1 MNGRQRWTARTD
13 GRDGRTAGTAGTAG
27 TDARD
32 GRQGRTAGTDGRQG
46 RTPGTDG
53 RDGRQGQT
61 EASRDGRQGQTEGSR
76 RGRTARTDGR
86 QGQRQLRVL
95 HGHSELAQF
104 FKRFGWKEANL
115 FYSRQDLVA
124 LGRRCHKSIRADC
137 QRTCRMSLRTSRD
150 DQFRHTLLCMMTIRL
165 LMIR

>member
-1 MNGRQRWTARTD
+1 MNGRQRWTAGTDGRQGRTD
-13 GRDGRTAGTAGTAG
+13 G
-27 TDARD
+27 RD
-32 GRQGRTAGTDGRQG
+32 GRQGRTAGTDGGIKTFGHG
-46 RTPGTDG
+46 RTAGTDG
-53 RDGRQGQT
+53 RDRQ
-61 EASRDGRQGQTEGSR
+61 RDQAITFHPLRTFW

-137 QRTCRMSLRTSRD
+137 QRTCRMSPRTSRD

>member
-1 MNGRQRWTARTD
+1 MD
-13 GRDGRTAGTAGTAG
+13 GRDGRTAGT
-27 TDARD
+27 D
-32 GRQGRTAGTDGRQG
+32 GRQGRTAGTDGRDRRRDQG
-46 RTPGTDG
+46 M
-53 RDGRQGQT
+53 DGRQG
-61 EASRDGRQGQTEGSR
+61 
-76 RGRTARTDGR
+76 RTAGTDRGIK
-86 QGQRQLRVL
+86 GQRQLRVL

-137 QRTCRMSLRTSRD
+137 QRTCRMSPRTSRD

>member
-1 MNGRQRWTARTD
+1 MDGKDGRQGRTD
-13 GRDGRTAGTAGTAG
+13 G
-27 TDARD
+27 RD
-32 GRQGRTAGTDGRQG
+32 GRQGRTAGTDGRDRRRHQ
-46 RTPGTDG
+46 GTDG
-53 RDGRQGQT
+53 RDRQ
-61 EASRDGRQGQTEGSR
+61 RDQG